1 MKNKFLLIFLFVFQ
15 ISYSNSKEIKIGLAL
30 SGGAALGLAHIGV
43 LKVLEK
49 EGIPISFITGN
60 SMGSLVGGVYSAGYS
75 ISQIESIALSVNWQD
90 LFSNTLPFGSQYLP
104 ERQLKNRYFL
114 NLYHKNLIP
123 YLPSGLIPLQ
133 KVEFLLA
140 KLLSEIEYYTY
151 YDFDS
156 LPIPYRAIAVN
167 LRTGEKRA
175 LKKGKLTKAIRA
187 SIAIPGVFPPEII
200 DGEEYVDGGVKRYLP
215 VEDLLEFA
223 PDFIIAVVTKKRRKE
238 TGGSLIDIISRSIE
252 IVTEEDLERE
262 KKLADIVIEPDVE
275 NFSHSDFHRAKELI
289 VIGEKAAQ
297 EVLPKIKEKLKDKI
311 LFNKKNQIKKRE
323 LPFIRQVKFEGLK
336 RTKPSLFKGRL
347 RTTTNKRLNF
357 DDLLKDLTYLFHTD
371 LFEEVDYRLEFIN
384 KDTCDIILELKEK
397 AFGFY
402 SLGIKYDIYDN
413 IILGL
418 EIGEGNILG
427 SGASFR
433 TGFNL
438 GNPNE
443 IRMGLIGTR
452 LFQFPFGYRIDGFY
466 GSLNRNYFQENR
478 WQGNYNIKYFGGVAE
493 IGYILGKD
501 AFFNIGIKA
510 EKNHYKIPFSDSF
523 PKKEWVI
530 GPNFKIEFNNFDNL
544 FLPKRGTNFQL
555 KALLNSRKMKA
566 NNNFLKLEIFYKRII
581 PLNSFIFLNY
591 SLDLGFSFLEPAFS
605 EYLYAGGENFIGFEK
620 EEFTTQYKNIFKIG
634 FDFKI
639 TNLFKQ
645 EEYPLYWQLI
655 FNIGTFKRLDK
666 LSEKEMK
673 ETFHWGG
680 GGGIKTNTPIGPLNF
695 IFGIGNFGKKDRIKF
710 QFITTIGREFR
721 YKK

>member
-1 MKNKFLLIFLFVFQ
+1 MKNKFLLLFLLIFQ
-15 ISYSNSKEIKIGLAL
+15 ISYNKEIKIGLVL

-43 LKVLEK
+43 LKVLER

-75 ISQIESIALSVNWQD
+75 AYQIESIALSVNWQE
-90 LFSNTLPFGSQYLP
+90 LFSNALPFGSQYLP

-114 NLYHKNLIP
+114 NLYHRNFIP

-133 KVEFLLA
+133 NVEFLLA

-167 LRTGEKRA
+167 LRTGEKIA
-175 LKKGKLTKAIRA
+175 LKKGRLTKAIRA

-200 DGEEYVDGGVKRYLP
+200 DGEEYVDGGVKEYLP
-215 VEDLLEFA
+215 AEPLLEFS
-223 PDFIIAVVTKKRRKE
+223 PDFIIAVVTKKKGKE
-238 TGGSLIDIISRSIE
+238 IGGSLIDIVSRSIE

-275 NFSHSDFHRAKELI
+275 NFSHSDFPRVKELI
-289 VIGEKAAQ
+289 AVGEKACQ
-297 EVLPKIKEKLKDKI
+297 KVLPEIKEKLKDKI
-311 LFNKKNQIKKRE
+311 LFNRKNQIKKRE
-323 LPFIRQVKFEGLK
+323 LPFIRQIKFEGLK
-336 RTKPSLFKGRL
+336 RTKPYLFKGRL
-347 RTTTNKRLNF
+347 RTIVNKRLNF
-357 DDLLKDLTYLFHTD
+357 DDLLKDLTYLFYTD

-384 KDTCDIILELKEK
+384 KDTCDIIFELKEK
-397 AFGFY
+397 VFGFY
-402 SLGIKYDIYDN
+402 SLGIRYDIYDN

-418 EIGEGNILG
+418 EIGEGNLFG
-427 SGASFR
+427 SGATIR

-466 GSLNRNYFQENR
+466 GSLNRNYFQEGK
-478 WQGNYNIKYFGGVAE
+478 WQGNYNIRYLGSLSE

-510 EKNHYKIPFSDSF
+510 EKNSYKIPFTDSF
-523 PKKEWVI
+523 PKNEWVI
-530 GPNFKIEFNNFDNL
+530 GPHLKIEFNNFDNL
-544 FLPKRGTNFQL
+544 FLPKRGSNFQL
-555 KALLNSRKMKA
+555 NTLLSSRKMKA
-566 NNNFLKLEIFYKRII
+566 TNNFLKLAIFYKRII
-581 PLNSFIFLNY
+581 PLNFFVLFNY
-591 SLDLGFSFLEPAFS
+591 SLDFGFSFLEPAFS
-605 EYLYAGGENFIGFEK
+605 EYFYSGGENFVGFEK
-620 EEFTTQYKNIFKIG
+620 EEFTTKYKSIFKIG

-639 TNLFKQ
+639 INLFKQ
-645 EEYPLYWQLI
+645 EDYPLYGQLI
-655 FNIGTFKRLDK
+655 FNIGTFERLDK
-666 LSEKEMK
+666 LSEKEIK
-673 ETFHWGG
+673 KIFYWGVG
-680 GGGIKTNTPIGPLNF
+680 SGIKTNTPIGPLNF
-695 IFGIGNFGKKDRIKF
+695 IFGIGNFGKKGETNF
-710 QFITTIGREFR
+710 QFLTNIGREFR